1 MNPSSDRLL
10 QMSAVFRIPFIL
22 GAVLAVLDILI
33 FILNWP
39 SGLLILAFLVGYF
52 AMLVYLYMENRSI
65 MTKEMVR
72 FAAEYEH
79 VENRVLQQMVHAYA
93 ILDGSMRVLWRNGAF
108 DTLVGEAVL
117 RKKNLT
123 QAFPQ
128 LRREALP
135 HDDNLIRIPVTWED
149 RNLTAHI
156 RRVSLAGLASGS
168 VLLGEEGMQ
177 ESVYLLCLTDDTA
190 VRIAVQEVDDQ
201 SMVAGFVYID
211 NYEEAVEPLEEVK
224 RSLLVA
230 LIDRQVSKYILS
242 FDGICSKI
250 EKDKFLIIVRKH
262 QMRQIMESQF
272 SLLEDVKKVNIGNE
286 MAITLSIGVGM
297 DGLTYAQN
305 YEFARNAVDIALGRG
320 GDQAAVKTPGNV
332 RYFGGKTQQA
342 EKNTRV
348 RARVKAE
355 ALKEIIRAK
364 DSVFIMGHKNGD
376 PDSFGAAIGIY
387 RICRTLNKRAY
398 IVLNERSTSLRSVL
412 TLFENNP
419 EYADHPIITSEF
431 ALTAVTS
438 NSALVVV
445 DVNQSARTECP
456 ELLEMCKS
464 IVVLDHHRAGKDVIE
479 NATLSYVEPYA
490 SSACEM
496 VSEILQ
502 YVGENIRIRPE
513 EADAIYGG
521 IVVDTNNFVGK
532 AGVRTFEAA
541 AFLRRN
547 GADVTRV
554 RKLFRDNVA
563 EYKAKADTVS
573 QAEIYRD
580 VYAFSVCRAEGLE
593 SPTVVGAQ
601 AANELLDIRGIKA
614 SFVFTEYQNKVFIS
628 ARSIDEVNVQVILEK
643 IGGGGHM
650 NIAGGQL
657 EGVTVEEAMEQV
669 KNAIGPVA
677 ERR

>member
-1 MNPSSDRLL
+1 M
-10 QMSAVFRIPFIL
+10 
-22 GAVLAVLDILI
+22 
-33 FILNWP
+33 
-39 SGLLILAFLVGYF
+39 
-52 AMLVYLYMENRSI
+52 
-65 MTKEMVR
+65 
-72 FAAEYEH
+72 
-79 VENRVLQQMVHAYA
+79 
-93 ILDGSMRVLWRNGAF
+93 
-108 DTLVGEAVL
+108 
-117 RKKNLT
+117 
-123 QAFPQ
+123 
-128 LRREALP
+128 
-135 HDDNLIRIPVTWED
+135 
-149 RNLTAHI
+149 
-156 RRVSLAGLASGS
+156 
-168 VLLGEEGMQ
+168 
-177 ESVYLLCLTDDTA
+177 
-190 VRIAVQEVDDQ
+190 
-201 SMVAGFVYID
+201 
-211 NYEEAVEPLEEVK
+211 
-224 RSLLVA
+224 
-230 LIDRQVSKYILS
+230 
-242 FDGICSKI
+242 
-250 EKDKFLIIVRKH
+250 
-262 QMRQIMESQF
+262 
-272 SLLEDVKKVNIGNE
+272 
-286 MAITLSIGVGM
+286 
-297 DGLTYAQN
+297 
-305 YEFARNAVDIALGRG
+305 
-320 GDQAAVKTPGNV
+320 
-332 RYFGGKTQQA
+332 
-342 EKNTRV
+342 
-348 RARVKAE
+348 
-355 ALKEIIRAK
+355 
-364 DSVFIMGHKNGD
+364 
-376 PDSFGAAIGIY
+376 
-387 RICRTLNKRAY
+387 
-398 IVLNERSTSLRSVL
+398 L

-445 DVNQSARTECP
+445 DVNQPARTECP

-573 QAEIYRD
+573 QAKIYRD

>member
-1 MNPSSDRLL
+1 MNPSSNRLL
-10 QMSAVFRIPFIL
+10 QVSAVFRIPFIL

-445 DVNQSARTECP
+445 DVNQPARTECP

-614 SFVFTEYQNKVFIS
+614 SFVFTEYQNKVYIS

>member
-1 MNPSSDRLL
+1 MNPSSNRLL
-10 QMSAVFRIPFIL
+10 QVSAVFRIPFIL

-445 DVNQSARTECP
+445 DVNQPARTECP

>member
-1 MNPSSDRLL
+1 MNPSSNRLL
-10 QMSAVFRIPFIL
+10 QVSAIFRIPFIL

-445 DVNQSARTECP
+445 DVNQPARTECP

>member
-445 DVNQSARTECP
+445 DVNQPARTECP

>member
-445 DVNQSARTECP
+445 DVNQPARTECP

-614 SFVFTEYQNKVFIS
+614 SFVFTEYQNKVYIS

>member
-1 MNPSSDRLL
+1 MNPSSNRLL
-10 QMSAVFRIPFIL
+10 QVSAVFRIPFIL

-123 QAFPQ
+123 QALPQ

-445 DVNQSARTECP
+445 DVNQPARTECP